1 MDVSEF
7 KLLYEKE
14 GRFNLSVQV
23 PYLSQLGDHYA
34 AIGSKDPT
42 HNWTS
47 VLKVCSFGIFG
58 VRNFGL
64 GKSFD
69 GNQLL
74 KFKGSHYLQCKL
86 KPGMSLA
93 LT

>member
-42 HNWTS
+42 HNWNS
-47 VLKVCSFGIFG
+47 VLKVCSFMIFG
-58 VRNFGL
+58 VRDFGL
-64 GKSFD
+64 GKSFY
-69 GNQLL
+69 GNQL
-74 KFKGSHYLQCKL
+74 
-86 KPGMSLA
+86 
-93 LT
+93 